1 MAGMA
6 CETMALAIFAGW
18 YYLKRWELWNRKV
31 QAVFLMLSGVI
42 FLGGGFL
49 MEQYGYHPLKILRY
63 WILMYGLLLL
73 GIFDGDRKRIPNR
86 ALLLLLAVR
95 TLFLFGEC
103 IMFKE
108 IWMEIVVSAC
118 AGLGGG
124 SGLLL
129 LTAFF
134 AKKGIGMGDVKLVG
148 TAGYYLGFQVL
159 MSDLIITM
167 VLMLLVG
174 AGGLLTKRISLKTE
188 LPFAPFLAAGTIL
201 TLLAGC

>member
-1 MAGMA
+1 MAGIACVSMA
-6 CETMALAIFAGW
+6 SAIFAGQ
-18 YYLKRWELWNRKV
+18 YFLKQWGLWNRKIK
-31 QAVFLMLSGVI
+31 AVFLITPVLI
-42 FLGGGFL
+42 FLCGGFL
-49 MEQYGYHPLKILRY
+49 MEKYGYHPLKIFRY

-95 TLFLFGEC
+95 TCFLVVEC
-103 IMFKE
+103 MVFPE
-108 IWMEIVVSAC
+108 FWMEIVLSAC
-118 AGLGGG
+118 TGLVGGG
-124 SGLLL
+124 GLLL
-129 LTAFF
+129 LTVFF

-148 TAGYYLGFQVL
+148 IAGYYLGFQVL

-167 VLMLLVG
+167 VLMLLAG
-174 AGGLLTKRISLKTE
+174 AGGLLTKKISLKTE

>member
-1 MAGMA
+1 MAGIA
-6 CETMALAIFAGW
+6 CVSMALAIFAGQ
-18 YYLKRWELWNRKV
+18 YYLKRWGLWNRKGKT
-31 QAVFLMLSGVI
+31 VFLITPVFI
-42 FLGGGFL
+42 FLCGGFL
-49 MEQYGYHPLKILRY
+49 MEQYGYHPLKIFRY

-86 ALLLLLAVR
+86 ALLFLLAVR
-95 TLFLFGEC
+95 TCFLAAEC
-103 IMFKE
+103 IVFPE
-108 IWMEIVVSAC
+108 FWMEIVLSAC

-129 LTAFF
+129 LTVFF

-159 MSDLIITM
+159 MSDLIVTM
-167 VLMLLVG
+167 AFMLLVG
-174 AGGLLTKRISLKTE
+174 AGGLLSKKISLKTE